1 MGHIKYTLILLMISF
16 SCFSQSR
23 DEQEIRS
30 LLDQQTI
37 SWNKGDLVEFMKGY
51 WKSDSLMFI
60 GKSGVTYGYTN
71 TLENY
76 KRNYQGE
83 AQMGKLSFNLIKVE
97 KLCEDHYFVLGKW
110 MLKRTAGDVSG
121 HYTLIFK
128 KIDGRWV
135 IISDHSS

>member
-1 MGHIKYTLILLMISF
+1 MGNIKYTLILLMISF